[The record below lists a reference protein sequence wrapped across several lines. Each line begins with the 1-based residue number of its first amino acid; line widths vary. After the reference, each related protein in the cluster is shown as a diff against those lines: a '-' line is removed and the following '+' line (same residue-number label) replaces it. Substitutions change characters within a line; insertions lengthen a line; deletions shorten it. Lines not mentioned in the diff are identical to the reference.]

1 MASTLLLVVVFAFD
15 LIAFG
20 LAVAA
25 EKKRGTL
32 TITTGGRDRAI
43 NCLYLSDTGTGF
55 RVVSLLFLSA
65 SQLIITVASRCLCC
79 GRALQKGKSRKWA
92 IVLFI
97 MLGSLGGEHYY
108 TWSKRTYLTQR
119 SPSCKVLRKEIFGSG
134 VAFIVLTGI
143 FSALFYF
150 SYVSKAGEGSIPRNI
165 LDGGIRMNPSN

>member
-97 MLGSLGGEHYY
+97 MLNCMIICLSSFM
-108 TWSKRTYLTQR
+108 TFTAATYQ
-119 SPSCKVLRKEIFGSG
+119 I
-134 VAFIVLTGI
+134 
-143 FSALFYF
+143 